1 MREEEAS
8 DDCWF
13 MLPEE
18 DDEDTNWLDFKVGV
32 AGPVRCS
39 RRPRTARPAAA
50 VFSAPPRAPPTPRRP
65 SLPPAQD
72 VYAKAP
78 AGASA
83 PGPRPSPFAGGVFR
97 VRLVVPDTYPAA
109 PPEAHFATKTWY
121 PRVDWAS
128 GKVCMDDVLGGAA
141 WVPSLGLRGV
151 LAEVR
156 AMLAA
161 VADGGVNAEAL
172 KEMQEDLDA
181 FDKHAREMTLRYA
194 TD

>member
-1 MREEEAS
+1 MREEEAR

-18 DDEDTNWLDFKVGV
+18 DDEETNWLDFKVGV
-32 AGPVRCS
+32 AGP
-39 RRPRTARPAAA
+39 
-50 VFSAPPRAPPTPRRP
+50 
-65 SLPPAQD
+65 D
-72 VYAKAP
+72 VYAKTPNGA
-78 AGASA
+78 AG
-83 PGPRPSPFAGGVFR
+83 RPSPFAGGVFR
-97 VRLVVPDTYPAA
+97 VRLVVPDGYPAA

-141 WVPSLGLRGV
+141 WVPALGIRGV

-172 KEMQEDLDA
+172 KEMQDDLDV
-181 FDKHAREMTLRYA
+181 FDKHAREVTQRYA
-194 TD
+194 CD